1 LLTDLKKDSCVVGFG
16 DGGCCTGVVLVG
28 SDAAVDSSLTL
39 VVTGLPSTSVGD
51 GRSKPFGVSDEDEFE
66 DVVPLLTTCS
76 VELEDSS
83 EAGTLT
89 TV

>member
-51 GRSKPFGVSDEDEFE
+51 GRSETFGVSEDEFE

-76 VELEDSS
+76 VELEVSS